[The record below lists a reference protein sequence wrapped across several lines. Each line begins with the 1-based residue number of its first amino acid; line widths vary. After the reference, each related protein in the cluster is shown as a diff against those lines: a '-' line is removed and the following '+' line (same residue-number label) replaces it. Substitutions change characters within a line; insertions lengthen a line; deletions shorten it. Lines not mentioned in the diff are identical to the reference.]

1 MSLPPAFVALT
12 AAASAYIEA
21 RSIQDAAEHL
31 HRIRLLA
38 RAPDSVIR
46 DAAAEWSR
54 ASVEASANYHELAR
68 CAEVA
73 SAAVK
78 AANVPHPAPMRLPL
92 AVEMAHHCRSA
103 ELRRQFER
111 DCE

>member
-1 MSLPPAFVALT
+1 MSPAFIALS

-21 RSIQDAAEHL
+21 RKLQDAAEHL
-31 HRIRLLA
+31 HRIRMLA

-46 DAAAEWSR
+46 EAAAEWSR
-54 ASVEASANYHELAR
+54 ASVEATNNYHELAR

-73 SAAVK
+73 AAAIR
-78 AANVPHPAPMRLPL
+78 AAEIPQPESPRLPL
-92 AVEMAHHCRSA
+92 AVEMAQCARQA
-103 ELRRQFER
+103 EMLRQFER

>member
-1 MSLPPAFVALT
+1 VNHFIALT
-12 AAASAYIEA
+12 EAATAYVEA

-46 DAAAEWSR
+46 EAAAEWSR
-54 ASVEASANYHELAR
+54 ATAEASSNYHELAR

-78 AANVPHPAPMRLPL
+78 A
-92 AVEMAHHCRSA
+92 HHCRIE

>member
-1 MSLPPAFVALT
+1 MNHFIALT
-12 AAASAYIEA
+12 DAATAYVEA

-46 DAAAEWSR
+46 EAAAEWSR
-54 ASVEASANYHELAR
+54 ATAEASSNYHELAR

-73 SAAVK
+73 SAAIK

-92 AVEMAHHCRSA
+92 AVEMAQHCRQA
-103 ELRRQFER
+103 ELRRQFEK